1 VVSLQSFNYGFLYAV
16 LVPLARW
23 AGTPL
28 PGPVIGGRIGG
39 MHTTRLEYQIMLII
53 SQIESPWLKTAG
65 PALASIGRAEPVL
78 PGEALDRLRESPYDL
93 VLIEATD
100 TSEGASLVAQLHN
113 PEAAYHP
120 SQGPPRRWPAIVV
133 IAKAPTWQEARE
145 VLWAGAADYWDYTLD
160 GDKLVAACREVL
172 DRLGK

>member
-1 VVSLQSFNYGFLYAV
+1 MVSLQSFNYGFLYAV

-78 PGEALDRLRESPYDL
+78 PGEALDRLRESPRPMRQ
-93 VLIEATD
+93 IE
-100 TSEGASLVAQLHN
+100 SEPCDPG
-113 PEAAYHP
+113 
-120 SQGPPRRWPAIVV
+120 
-133 IAKAPTWQEARE
+133 
-145 VLWAGAADYWDYTLD
+145 
-160 GDKLVAACREVL
+160 
-172 DRLGK
+172 